1 MRSLLRSP
9 VYNALLLFTVGGEFV
24 LPWILGRFWKSYDP
38 ETTVMSVLGSPQSP
52 VRAVYNAWLVW
63 LGCFLLLTALARWD
77 DARAEHPVIAAALL
91 VCIGLFAVGAGLLAG
106 LFSVN
111 ESRAEVTAASMIHG
125 AGSALGFT
133 ALLFFPLA
141 DALLALKRGDRA
153 GAVVGLAAFA
163 AALCCFAAF
172 IMGDKERFRDTVL
185 ARAGV
190 WERASLL
197 CMYIPFVFDA
207 LRRLPGGM

>member
-1 MRSLLRSP
+1 MRNLLISP
-9 VYNALLLFTVGGEFV
+9 LYNVLLLLTIAGEFI
-24 LPWILGRFWKSYDP
+24 LPEILGRFWRAYDP
-38 ETTVMSVLGSPQSP
+38 KTTVMSVLGSPQSP
-52 VRAVYNAWLVW
+52 VRRVYNAWLVW
-63 LGCFLLLTALARWD
+63 LGCFLSLTALSRWD
-77 DARAEHPVIAAALL
+77 DARAEHPAIAAALL

-111 ESRAEVTAASMIHG
+111 ESRAEVTTASKIHG

-141 DALLALKRGDRA
+141 DALLALKRGDGA
-153 GAVVGLAAFA
+153 GAAAGFAAFA

-185 ARAGV
+185 AKAGV

-197 CMYIPFVFDA
+197 CMYVPFVFDA
-207 LRRLPGGM
+207 LRRLLSGM